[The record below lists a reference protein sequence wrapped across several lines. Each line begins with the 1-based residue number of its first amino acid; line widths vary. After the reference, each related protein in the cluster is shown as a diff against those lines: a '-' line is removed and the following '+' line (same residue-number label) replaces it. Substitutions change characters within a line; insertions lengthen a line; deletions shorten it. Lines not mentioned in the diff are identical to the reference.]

1 MENINRLNIKV
12 ERHLHIYFESVNCL
26 AASKAMDQ
34 TEKYYQQWMREQK
47 KTAWD
52 FLHQNASM
60 RQIVTV
66 DNLW

>member
-26 AASKAMDQ
+26 AAAKAIDQ
-34 TEKYYQQWMREQK
+34 TETHLPTTMREK
-47 KTAWD
+47 NTWD
-52 FLHQNASM
+52 FLHRNASM